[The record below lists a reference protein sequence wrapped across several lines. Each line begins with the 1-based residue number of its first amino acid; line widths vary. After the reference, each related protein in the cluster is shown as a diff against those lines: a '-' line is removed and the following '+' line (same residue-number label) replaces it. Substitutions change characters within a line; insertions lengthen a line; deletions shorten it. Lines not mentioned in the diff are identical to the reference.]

1 MGCGSSTLTGD
12 SFESISATSRPNRA
26 RKIDVY
32 ENAPP
37 SNHHKAGLIHSRPTM
52 SSSSDPTK
60 GSYLSKQAVEPLRDV
75 VPPPTTE
82 AATAPSY
89 RHRIMGYHGKGAYH
103 DLSQV
108 TSNDAHH
115 RQKSYHGKEAYND
128 AERPEADGGR
138 HRKKSYHGKGAYHD
152 ITMDGDDF
160 AATA

>member
-1 MGCGSSTLTGD
+1 MGCGSSSLTGD
-12 SFESISATSRPNRA
+12 SYDSISATSRPNRA

-37 SNHHKAGLIHSRPTM
+37 IEHHNVGLTNSRPTM

-75 VPPPTTE
+75 APPSTE
-82 AATAPSY
+82 AASN
-89 RHRIMGYHGKGAYH
+89 RHRILGYHGKGAYN

-128 AERPEADGGR
+128 VERPAAEDGR
-138 HRKKSYHGKGAYHD
+138 HRKKSYHDKGAYHD
-152 ITMDGDDF
+152 LTMDEDNF
-160 AATA
+160 THR